1 MPRISVIAR
10 TYAKTLFLASKN
22 NNSIDKVADELE
34 LFRKNFSN
42 DFANELKNPVISK
55 DDMVKII
62 NEVTSRFKLGN
73 LTSNFFASIVKNRR
87 LNLFPEIHED
97 FNRMVNEYKKI
108 LEVEVLSTIDVN
120 VENIKKLLEKYYPDK
135 KILIKHT
142 LSSKILG
149 GLQIRIG
156 SKIIDATLKNQ
167 IEQIKKECLSAIN

>member
-108 LEVEVLSTIDVN
+108 LEVEVLSTIDIN
-120 VENIKKLLEKYYPDK
+120 VENIKKLLEKSYPDK

-142 LSSKILG
+142 MSSKILG